1 MKDTDLWYILE
12 FFKEMIDKFGDDF
25 KSRYDKFNTET
36 CNDNLPTYKTYKNL
50 IERRYRT
57 ICRNLGIIQMLL
69 IDECEENMIVEKY
82 DYYSVSVKGLY
93 VDNRKYY
100 I

>member
-12 FFKEMIDKFGDDF
+12 LFKEMIDKFGDDF
-25 KSRYDKFNTET
+25 KSRYDKFNTEI
-36 CNDNLPTYKTYKNL
+36 CNNNLPAYKTYKNL
-50 IERRYRT
+50 IERRYKT
-57 ICRNLGIIQMLL
+57 ICRNLGIIQMML
-69 IDECEENMIVEKY
+69 IDECEEIMIVEKY